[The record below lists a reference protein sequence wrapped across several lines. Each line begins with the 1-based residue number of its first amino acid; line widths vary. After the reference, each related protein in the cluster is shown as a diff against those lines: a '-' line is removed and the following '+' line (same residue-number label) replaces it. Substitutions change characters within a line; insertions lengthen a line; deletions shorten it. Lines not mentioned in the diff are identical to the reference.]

1 MLKLMRYLKP
11 VRFLIILSLLLVMVR
26 ALSDLYLPRLTA
38 DIVNIGIMN
47 GDTGYI
53 LRVSG
58 VMLAIAALGGIC
70 AVLNAFF
77 SARASAG
84 FAKILREEV
93 FSHVESFSLNEFDRL
108 GTATLIT
115 RTTNDITQLQMF
127 TMMAIRMMVMAPMMS
142 IGGTV
147 MAVSRDPTLSLVFVV
162 ALPLLFVVI
171 TLVGRKGLPLFREMQ
186 EKLDRLNLI
195 FRERLTGVRV
205 IRAFNRDQYERERF
219 QNANTDY
226 TVTAIFVLRIMSV
239 MMPVMMLVMN
249 FTIVAVIWFGGMR
262 VDLGFMMVGDLMA
275 FIQYG
280 THIMMS
286 MFALSMLFVMV
297 PRAAASAGRINE
309 ILEIKPQIVDPPVP
323 QKTNG
328 RRGFVEFRNVTFSY
342 PGAER
347 PAIYNVSFQ
356 AGPGETTAIIGG
368 TGSGKSTISNL
379 LLRFY
384 DVESGSI
391 LVDGVDIRELPQA
404 ELRAKIGYV
413 PQRSVLFSGTVKSNI
428 RFGKEDAT
436 DEEIRHAADIAQAT
450 EFIEEMPGGFDAVI
464 VQGGM
469 NVSGGQKQRLSI
481 ARALVRRPEICI
493 FDDSFSALDFKT
505 DARLRAALKKETAE
519 ATVIIVAQRVGTVM
533 DADRIIV
540 LENGRV
546 AGIGTHG
553 ELLRNND
560 IYRETVLSQLSE
572 EGTA

>member
-162 ALPLLFVVI
+162 ALPLLFLVI

>member
-1 MLKLMRYLKP
+1 MFKLMRYLKP
-11 VRFLIILSLLLVMVR
+11 VRLLVILSLVLVMVR
-26 ALSDLYLPRLTA
+26 ALTDLYLPSLTA
-38 DIVNIGIMN
+38 DIVNIGITG

-58 VMLAIAALGGIC
+58 IMLCIAALGGLC

-77 SARASAG
+77 SARAAAG
-84 FAKILREEV
+84 FARILREKV
-93 FSHVESFSLNEFDRL
+93 FTHVASFSLSEFDRF

-127 TMMAIRMMVMAPMMS
+127 TMMGIRMMVMAPMMCV
-142 IGGTV
+142 GGTI
-147 MAVSRDPTLSLVFVV
+147 MAVSKDPVLSLVFVL
-162 ALPLLFVVI
+162 ALPLLFLVI
-171 TLVGRKGLPLFREMQ
+171 TLIGRKGLPLFRQMQ

-195 FRERLTGVRV
+195 FRERLTGIRV
-205 IRAFNRDQYERERF
+205 IRAFNRDHYEQERF
-219 QNANTDY
+219 RDANTDY
-226 TVTAIFVLRIMSV
+226 TATAIYVHRMVSV
-239 MMPVMMLVMN
+239 MMPVMMVVMN
-249 FTIVAVIWFGGMR
+249 FTTIAIVWFGGLR
-262 VDLGFMMVGDLMA
+262 IDLGFMMVGDLMA

-280 THIMMS
+280 MHIMMS
-286 MFALSMLFVMV
+286 MFALSMLFIMI
-297 PRAAASAGRINE
+297 PRAAASADRINE
-309 ILEIKPQIVDPPVP
+309 ILETKPQIADTPAP
-323 QKTNG
+323 QKATG
-328 RRGFVEFRNVTFSY
+328 RKGYVEFRNVTFSY

-347 PAIYNVSFQ
+347 PAICDVSFR

-428 RFGKEDAT
+428 LFGREDAT
-436 DEEIRHAADIAQAT
+436 EAEIRHAADIAQAT
-450 EFIEEMPGGFDAVI
+450 EFIEEMPGGFEAEI

-469 NVSGGQKQRLSI
+469 NVSGGQKQRLAI
-481 ARALVRRPEICI
+481 ARALVRKPEIYI

-519 ATVIIVAQRVGTVM
+519 ATVIIVAQRVSTVM
-533 DADRIIV
+533 DADRIVV
-540 LENGRV
+540 LENGKV
-546 AGIGTHG
+546 AGIGTHR
-553 ELLRNND
+553 ELLQQNEV
-560 IYRETVLSQLSE
+560 YREIVLSQLSE
-572 EGTA
+572 EEIA